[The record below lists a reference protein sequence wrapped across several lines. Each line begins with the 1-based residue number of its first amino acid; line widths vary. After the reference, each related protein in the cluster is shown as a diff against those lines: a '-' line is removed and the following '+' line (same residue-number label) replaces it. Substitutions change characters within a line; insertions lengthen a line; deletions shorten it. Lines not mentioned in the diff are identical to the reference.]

1 MAAKR
6 YTIFNKHIGGSNRLP
21 QGFHGLN
28 RLHSTKDQMSQA
40 AQNLLNE
47 WSKTETEVV
56 LMGGTDSELE
66 ALAQALGNIPE
77 LPSAKF
83 NEPDLRD
90 SCTVVTFVA
99 TDRIVAGGLEIRGN
113 NVKPFKAVE
122 FLKTNTVG
130 LPDGSRVNLTD
141 DEIFVAVNI
150 AFLRLAD

>member
-1 MAAKR
+1 MIAKR

-28 RLHSTKDQMSQA
+28 RLWSTKPTMSPEAQA
-40 AQNLLNE
+40 LLDE

-56 LMGGTDSELE
+56 LMGGTDLELE
-66 ALAQALGNIPE
+66 ALAQALGNISE

-83 NEPDLRD
+83 NEADLRD

-99 TDRIVAGGLEIRGN
+99 SDRIVSGGLELRGN
-113 NVKPFKAVE
+113 NVKPFKAVD

-130 LPDGSRVNLTD
+130 MHDGSRVQLTD
-141 DEIFVAVNI
+141 DEIFVVVNI

>member
-1 MAAKR
+1 MIAKR

-28 RLHSTKDQMSQA
+28 RLWSTKPTMSPEAQA
-40 AQNLLNE
+40 LLDE

-56 LMGGTDSELE
+56 LMGGTDLELE
-66 ALAQALGNIPE
+66 ALAQALGNISE

-83 NEPDLRD
+83 NEADLRD

-99 TDRIVAGGLEIRGN
+99 SDRIVSGGLELRGN
-113 NVKPFKAVE
+113 NVKPFKAVD
-122 FLKTNTVG
+122 FLQTNTVG
-130 LPDGSRVNLTD
+130 MHDGSRVQLTD
-141 DEIFVAVNI
+141 DEIFVVVNI

>member
-1 MAAKR
+1 MTAKR

-99 TDRIVAGGLEIRGN
+99 TDRIVAGGLELRGN

>member
-1 MAAKR
+1 MSAKR

-99 TDRIVAGGLEIRGN
+99 TDRIVAGGLELRGN
-113 NVKPFKAVE
+113 NVKSFKAVE

-130 LPDGSRVNLTD
+130 LPDGSRVHLTD

>member
-1 MAAKR
+1 MLAKR

-28 RLHSTKDQMSQA
+28 RLHSTKGQMSQA
-40 AQNLLNE
+40 AQDLLNE
-47 WSKTETEVV
+47 WCKTETEVV
-56 LMGGTDSELE
+56 LMGGTDSDLE
-66 ALAQALGNIPE
+66 SLAHALGNIPE

-99 TDRIVAGGLEIRGN
+99 TDRIVAGGSELRG
-113 NVKPFKAVE
+113 KRIAPFNADE
-122 FLKTNTVG
+122 FLNANTVSM
-130 LPDGSRVNLTD
+130 PDGSSVQLTA
-141 DEIFVAVNI
+141 DEIFVVVNI

>member
-1 MAAKR
+1 MTAKR

-99 TDRIVAGGLEIRGN
+99 TDRIVAGGLELRGN

-130 LPDGSRVNLTD
+130 LSDGSRVHLTD
-141 DEIFVAVNI
+141 DEIFVVSNI